1 VCLSSLL
8 GFGKQLLEDN
18 NALRQQIQQLQQQ
31 VRFVSPCIPSFV
43 LVSTAFPS
51 FPLLVIFHVFLCLIR
66 VLASHSGPH
75 VCQLEHAEHSVSGVG
90 GSDVDQRRRVE
101 TLTREN
107 EELQQRS
114 YGLESTCKELIT
126 RLESKESEVSHLE
139 SRVLDFSRRNEEVE
153 SQNRSLVQKLKQST
167 SLADQA
173 VSLNDE
179 LETLRAKFSEA
190 QSKEAAQHRLV
201 SSLED
206 RLSVYQTQYED
217 SHAKTAQENETL
229 LKQVE
234 KLNAELA
241 QKNAKVSRLEQLQ
254 VTTDELHTQSNELM
268 DTISSLKEENQ
279 LLQRQIDIKDQVIA
293 QQKARAL
300 SLVSQA
306 SNNPSDSVVA
316 SPSRKANLGSL
327 LQTTPTHSR
336 NPSSGGN
343 PSTTSVS
350 TTAPPAADMSAE
362 AQLLLKQQQDQ
373 LNSMQA
379 QLEAREK
386 DMAAQQRQ
394 LMETLTKINLN
405 LVATRPKPPGTCV
418 VLLGNLPEEVIYDP
432 DIIAS
437 MEELVGGCEIKSFRW
452 VSKDGEFLGF
462 GFLEFLNTKDAD
474 KAVSRNG
481 RVYLNRQISIAYATR
496 EEFEAGKPS
505 KG

>member
-1 VCLSSLL
+1 METLSR
-8 GFGKQLLEDN
+8 EYEEC
-18 NALRQQIQQLQQQ
+18 Q
-31 VRFVSPCIPSFV
+31 VR
-43 LVSTAFPS
+43 
-51 FPLLVIFHVFLCLIR
+51 
-66 VLASHSGPH
+66 AS
-75 VCQLEHAEHSVSGVG
+75 
-90 GSDVDQRRRVE
+90 
-101 TLTREN
+101 
-107 EELQQRS
+107 
-114 YGLESTCKELIT
+114 GLESTCKELIA
-126 RLESKESEVSHLE
+126 RLESKEGEVSLLE
-139 SRVLDFSRRNEEVE
+139 SRVLEFGRRNEEIE

-179 LETLRAKFSEA
+179 LEMLRGKFSESSAKEVA
-190 QSKEAAQHRLV
+190 QNRLV
-201 SSLED
+201 SSLEE
-206 RLSVYQTQYED
+206 RLAVYQSQYED

-234 KLNAELA
+234 KMGAELA
-241 QKNAKVSRLEQLQ
+241 QKNARISRLEQLQ
-254 VTTDELHTQSNELM
+254 ATTDELQTQSSELM
-268 DTISSLKEENQ
+268 DTIASLKEENQ
-279 LLQRQIDIKDQVIA
+279 LLQRQVDLKDQVIA

-300 SLVSQA
+300 SLVSQS
-306 SNNPSDSVVA
+306 SNASDSVVA
-316 SPSRKANLGSL
+316 SPSRKANLGAL
-327 LQTTPTHSR
+327 LQTTPSHSR
-336 NPSSGGN
+336 SPSNGG
-343 PSTTSVS
+343 TTSAAPTS
-350 TTAPPAADMSAE
+350 QTPPPAQTEIGAE
-362 AQLLLKQQQDQ
+362 AQMLLKQQQDQ

-386 DMAAQQRQ
+386 DMATQQRQ

-462 GFLEFLNTKDAD
+462 GFLEFINTKDAD

-481 RVYLNRQISIAYATR
+481 RLYLNRQISIAFATR

-505 KG
+505 KR